1 MPFEKTTF
9 LPPGDPE
16 LARELLNELIHEEL
30 KVLMLV
36 LGSSDD
42 ARILAERGNKST
54 GAINEHSGSCGYTL
68 LRLSTTCSRDSRTR
82 VGSWSRAL
90 LELC

>member
-42 ARILAERGNKST
+42 ARILAERGNKSA
-54 GAINEHSGSCGYTL
+54 GAINEPFWSCGYAL
-68 LRLSTTCSRDSRTR
+68 LRLSTTCSRDSRTCA
-82 VGSWSRAL
+82 GSWSRAL

>member
-1 MPFEKTTF
+1 MTFETTTF

>member
-42 ARILAERGNKST
+42 ARILAERGNKSA
-54 GAINEHSGSCGYTL
+54 GAL